1 MASTST
7 LTPPGTPK
15 KIQKRPSKQY
25 STCLLYNTGQALAKL
40 TDLTLAACNPT
51 RESQET
57 TKEHDDNEQE
67 NVVHQRAD
75 YTSVSEKMSCN
86 YCTTDFT
93 SREDQISHYKSDWH
107 RYNLRLRLKDKDS
120 ITEAKFIEISACVSS
135 ISGSESE
142 SDDSDVEDGE
152 KRKLRSKPSGI
163 AAYLRNRGDSCSSSN
178 DSETELPSAV
188 DDAARKFPKLFF
200 RNKDGELISIY
211 RCILY
216 HKKNQPATLNNLATM
231 ATNAPHHMTWAIFM
245 AAGGHFAA
253 AIFDKNEILVHKTF
267 HRYVVRAKRGTA
279 QSSRDSQGNAP
290 KSAGASLRRYN
301 EAALKEEVHE
311 LFSSWSELL
320 AKCDLIFLRAPSF
333 NKRIFFSGKT
343 PPLQKKDE
351 RIRMIPFA
359 TRRPTHNEVRRV
371 HEVLCSVECYGAESE
386 IRDFIPLSPA
396 VTFSADTGH
405 LEIVPDDP
413 QTSPKHR
420 KIKDKSKLKTSPLAN
435 TDSKT
440 SERPDSAEDKLTKPM
455 FKCQQLELLDA
466 LHHDTQALSSGASTA
481 SDTDLVDS
489 METLSTEDLKEFKAT
504 RKPRPQRP
512 RARKRRPSLKRQI
525 APESDALEEEK
536 YHLKNSLYTACKV
549 GDFETLQNLLA
560 VFASEMAP
568 TESIPRTSIEP
579 CGEFKTDTVS
589 SSNGSQ
595 DNYEIPVKDKSE
607 TKRTL
612 KSNDVITGVSISER
626 ECKTDME
633 KDNLENTLSE
643 SEISDPNKN
652 QKEKERMNLDIS
664 NKTCNELQGFGSNS
678 NAEEILSPMVSI
690 AILNEPI
697 GDQLTTL
704 LHVAAKEGHKK
715 VIKALLESG
724 ADPAIKD
731 KFGKT
736 PYTSTSNKETRNE
749 FRRFMAKF
757 PLKYDYEAA
766 QVPSPLTE
774 EMETE
779 RRQKEAERK
788 KIQKKAKQEKMKEKH
803 AEEEVMKK
811 EEREKVRFLSLSD
824 REKRALAAEK
834 RLVKQTVA
842 EGVTTP
848 VLSRCFQCGRD
859 MTGKVPF
866 EYCDYKFCTTKCL
879 KEHRLSNTKT

>member
-1 MASTST
+1 MAS
-7 LTPPGTPK
+7 LTPPNTPK
-15 KIQKRPSKQY
+15 KMQKRPSKQY

-40 TDLTLAACNPT
+40 TDLSLAACNPT
-51 RESQET
+51 REENPAPKEQEDNPQET
-57 TKEHDDNEQE
+57 VIQ
-67 NVVHQRAD
+67 QRAD

-86 YCTTDFT
+86 YCSTDFT
-93 SREDQISHYKSDWH
+93 FREEQILHYKSDWH
-107 RYNLRLRLKDKDS
+107 RYNLRLRLRDKDS
-120 ITEAKFIEISACVSS
+120 ITETQFIEISACVSS

-142 SDDSDVEDGE
+142 SDDSDIEEGSGE
-152 KRKLRSKPSGI
+152 KRKIRSKPSGR
-163 AAYLRNRGDSCSSSN
+163 AAYLRHRTASCSSSN
-178 DSETELPSAV
+178 DSEPELPSIV
-188 DDAARKFPKLFF
+188 DDAARRFPKLFF

-211 RCILY
+211 RCIIY
-216 HKKNQPATLNNLATM
+216 HKKNQPSTLNNLATM
-231 ATNAPHHMTWAIFM
+231 ATNAPHHMTWAVFM

-301 EAALKEEVHE
+301 EAALKEEVQE
-311 LFSSWSELL
+311 LFTSWSELL

-351 RIRMIPFA
+351 RIRMIPFP

-371 HEVLCSVECYGAESE
+371 HEILCSIECYGAESE
-386 IRDFIPLSPA
+386 IQDFIPLSPA

-405 LEIVPDDP
+405 LEVVPDDL
-413 QTSPKHR
+413 QTSPRHR
-420 KIKDKSKLKTSPLAN
+420 KIKDKSKLKTSPLAT

-440 SERPDSAEDKLTKPM
+440 SERPNSTEDKSKLM
-455 FKCQQLELLDA
+455 IKCQQLELLDA
-466 LHHDTQALSSGASTA
+466 IRQDSQNFSSGASTA
-481 SDTDLVDS
+481 SDTDIVET
-489 METLSTEDLKEFKAT
+489 MESLSTEDLKEFRAT
-504 RKPRPQRP
+504 RKPRPQKQ

-525 APESDALEEEK
+525 APESDAFEEEK

-560 VFASEMAP
+560 VFTSDMAP
-568 TESIPRTSIEP
+568 VESKPQ
-579 CGEFKTDTVS
+579 TDHS
-589 SSNGSQ
+589 KENH
-595 DNYEIPVKDKSE
+595 EIPVKEKSE
-607 TKRTL
+607 NERTSSPNDL
-612 KSNDVITGVSISER
+612 KTNSVPISDIENK
-626 ECKTDME
+626 EDN
-633 KDNLENTLSE
+633 DNLKDTVNETMCDSSVYIL
-643 SEISDPNKN
+643 NKN
-652 QKEKERMNLDIS
+652 QKEKEGMNLDIS
-664 NKTCNELQGFGSNS
+664 NKTGKQLDGFGSNS
-678 NAEEILSPMVSI
+678 NVEEMLSPMVSI

-724 ADPAIKD
+724 ANPAVKD

-736 PYTSTSNKETRNE
+736 PYISTTNKETRNE

-757 PLKYDYEAA
+757 PHKYDYEAA

-774 EMETE
+774 EMEIE

-788 KIQKKAKQEKMKEKH
+788 KIQKKAKQEKMKEKR
-803 AEEEVMKK
+803 AEEEVKKK
-811 EEREKVRFLSLSD
+811 EEREKSRFLSLSD

-834 RLVKQTVA
+834 RLLKQTEV
-842 EGVTTP
+842 EGGTAP

-866 EYCDYKFCTTKCL
+866 EYSDYKFCTTKCL
-879 KEHRLSNTKT
+879 KEHRLSRPKK